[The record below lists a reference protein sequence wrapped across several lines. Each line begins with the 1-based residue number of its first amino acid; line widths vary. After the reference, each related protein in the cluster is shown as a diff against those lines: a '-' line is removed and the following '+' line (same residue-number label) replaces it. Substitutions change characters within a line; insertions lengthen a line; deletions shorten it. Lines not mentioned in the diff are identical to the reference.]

1 MCSEVW
7 SDAIFRTS
15 EKQMSFLA
23 HDYGSLSKR
32 VHYVSGGDL
41 PELFDMERRN
51 TQGGEWGGGEGERV
65 AVMSNS
71 ALG

>member
-32 VHYVSGGDL
+32 VHYVSGGAIYPSFL
-41 PELFDMERRN
+41 TWNAETRRV
-51 TQGGEWGGGEGERV
+51 GSGVGVKVSE
-65 AVMSNS
+65 
-71 ALG
+71 